1 MSKLPHLTGKTVI
14 TALSKAGFAV
24 IRIRGSHHFL
34 RHQDGRSTV
43 VPVHSGEEI
52 GPGLLGKILRDC
64 EMTRDEFI
72 SLL

>member
-1 MSKLPHLTGKTVI
+1 MSKKLPHITGKTVI

-24 IRIRGSHHFL
+24 VRIRGSH
-34 RHQDGRSTV
+34 QDGRSSV
-43 VPVHSGEEI
+43 VPVHSGDEI

-64 EMTRDEFI
+64 EMTRDEFV

>member
-1 MSKLPHLTGKTVI
+1 MSKLPHLTGKKVI
-14 TALSKAGFAV
+14 TALSKAGFTV

-34 RHQDGRSTV
+34 RHKDRRSTV
-43 VPVHSGEEI
+43 VPVHSGDEI
-52 GPGLLGKILRDC
+52 GAGLLGKILRDC